1 MSLQNLQDYF
11 ILVSLSHSCL
21 LLRLNY
27 HSHSFV
33 MKDGYA
39 ELICS
44 PFKMRFLKLKY
55 ESREEKWVAAQTP
68 EVQSLLLG
76 HQLPVCDFQLPFP
89 TAARIQ
95 GWSEMIELAYRRHS
109 GASSGGS
116 IIHGYLYLSLPA
128 YSRPQGGKSP
138 DSFHWEQFI

>member
-55 ESREEKWVAAQTP
+55 ELREEKWVAA
-68 EVQSLLLG
+68 
-76 HQLPVCDFQLPFP
+76 
-89 TAARIQ
+89 
-95 GWSEMIELAYRRHS
+95 
-109 GASSGGS
+109 
-116 IIHGYLYLSLPA
+116 
-128 YSRPQGGKSP
+128 
-138 DSFHWEQFI
+138 